1 VPSSWLAGNA
11 SGIIISGKAANLS
24 PARYLQD
31 YFQDLEENSYRSST
45 TGFENDYVWT
55 VDVIVIFLKYL
66 FCREL

>member
-11 SGIIISGKAANLS
+11 SGIIISGKAAN
-24 PARYLQD
+24 
-31 YFQDLEENSYRSST
+31 DLEENSYRSST